1 MQFKPFPIVPLRHIF
16 TAAGDDLIEMA
27 QKLLDLYPLNRC
39 SCTEALQMPYFSN
52 KPAPTIGS
60 KLPMPSTHNTEKIF
74 GEKPHGLKRKLLEN
88 IDSSLPKRLQ
98 F

>member
-27 QKLLDLYPLNRC
+27 HKLLDLYPLNRC
-39 SCTEALQMPYFSN
+39 TCTEALQMPYFAN

-60 KLPMPSTHNTEKIF
+60 KLPMPSSYTEKIV
-74 GEKPHGLKRKLLEN
+74 EDKPHGLKRKLLEN
-88 IDSSLPKRLQ
+88 IESGLPKRLQ